1 MEHAK
6 VNRIFSNM
14 CWHIR
19 TVPEKGHSEPV
30 MRCPRKH
37 FEERFIREVV
47 INFWNAQILMVWEK
61 HNQKRLELYT
71 RI

>member
-19 TVPEKGHSEPV
+19 TVPEKRHSEPV

-47 INFWNAQILMVWEK
+47 INFWNAQILMV
-61 HNQKRLELYT
+61 
-71 RI
+71 